1 MTDYRHTREPD
12 PAWQADLE
20 RLAPRSDRNNWLKIH
35 WFAGWDYEPVQR
47 WRIFEMVPN
56 PGRFTGLEEVLN
68 DLKGLSPRHG
78 ANGEKGEPNGQW
90 ITEGFKT
97 LEEEPDTVKRRWQ
110 SWSTVDFDQWTLY
123 QETGCLANPAWIIQ
137 GSHGGH
143 KWRLNRAELGIFEAH
158 GISEPDLPLPGDLP
172 YAEYDQRTFVQL
184 AEFDRLRKWKQG
196 LGWDDRMDK
205 GKAGLWVY
213 KEKKDDEEEYNA
225 ALMKWIDTQ
234 VENAVDD
241 MSRQSI
247 PDPSDMLRGDRHYNI
262 DQDAEDQAFIEETAT
277 R

>member
-1 MTDYRHTREPD
+1 MTEYRHTRDPD

-35 WFAGWDYEPVQR
+35 WFAGWDYEPIQR

-56 PGRFTGLEEVLN
+56 PERFDGLEEIVN
-68 DLKGLSPRHG
+68 DLKGMSPRDPD
-78 ANGEKGEPNGQW
+78 NGLW
-90 ITEGFKT
+90 VTEGFKV
-97 LEEEPDTVKRRWQ
+97 LEEESDTVRRRWR

-143 KWRLNRAELGIFEAH
+143 RWRLNRAELGVFEAH
-158 GISEPDLPLPGDLP
+158 GISEPEFPLPGDLP

-184 AEFDRLRKWKQG
+184 AEFDRLRQWKQS
-196 LGWDDRMDK
+196 LSWDERMEK
-205 GKAGLWVY
+205 NKAGLWVNR
-213 KEKKDDEEEYNA
+213 EKRADEQEYNK

-241 MSRQSI
+241 LSRVNL
-247 PDPSDMLRGDRHYNI
+247 PCPSDMLQGDRYYNI
-262 DQDAEDQAFIEETAT
+262 DEDAEDQAFIEETAT